1 MFYSTVFFKRLNIK
15 KYITVGKIFEFAIK
29 PEQLRLSSS
38 ICLEFLRAQ
47 TLYMQNFESYICAD
61 KAWIQLGYPGLVLYW
76 SRYAVVNLLIIG
88 G

>member
-1 MFYSTVFFKRLNIK
+1 MSQNLALGDFAAFDVSTPP
-15 KYITVGKIFEFAIK
+15 TVA
-29 PEQLRLSSS
+29 LVL
-38 ICLEFLRAQ
+38 LENCGLCTHEEWWYYFVV